1 MPGCE
6 SKYKMANGLQVVANA
21 ILVAIPLNIK

>member
-6 SKYKMANGLQVVANA
+6 SKYKMANGPQVVANA
-21 ILVAIPLNIK
+21 ILMAIPLNIK